1 MKRLSFSKGKPFFLS
16 IFTKFSFNYFKLIR
30 KNIEWLLVVDFIFI
44 SEGELE
50 MFKVQE
56 IREIIKLVDASSID
70 EFVYE
75 VDGAKV
81 KLKKNNVVVTETV
94 APKKEV
100 VAPVVQQTAPVEAPA
115 APAPAKVE
123 EAPAAPATNDPSLHK
138 VVSPM
143 VGTFYQAPN
152 PDSPAYVKVGD
163 KVGNETIVCIV
174 EAMKLFNEIE
184 AEVQGEI
191 VEVLV
196 KDGELVEYG
205 QPLFLVKAE

>member
-1 MKRLSFSKGKPFFLS
+1 
-16 IFTKFSFNYFKLIR
+16 
-30 KNIEWLLVVDFIFI
+30 
-44 SEGELE
+44 
-50 MFKVQE
+50 MFKIQE
-56 IREIIKLVDASSID
+56 IREIIKLVDSSSID

-75 VDGAKV
+75 ADGAKV
-81 KLKKNNVVVTETV
+81 KLKKNGVVVTETV
-94 APKKEV
+94 APNKEV
-100 VAPVVQQTAPVEAPA
+100 VAPVVQQSAPA
-115 APAPAKVE
+115 AAPVAPATPAPAKAE
-123 EAPAAPATNDPSLHK
+123 EAPAAAPVNNDPSLHK
-138 VVSPM
+138 IVSPM
-143 VGTFYQAPN
+143 VGTFYQSPN